1 MNTLEDDE
9 DSNNIADSEEA
20 EITSEEKVLI
30 EVQRKRATR
39 IRQRMQT
46 KEIGVLDLIDD
57 SNRGLRKLLRLLNL
71 SSDAFDLVMGVVTSK
86 DRELIRLRRELLR
99 VRSSLEAT
107 RKNIIPRLRSK
118 AHQAKIL
125 QEAANAV
132 KNQRMPRGRM
142 ARTLVR
148 ET

>member
-1 MNTLEDDE
+1 MNSLDDE
-9 DSNNIADSEEA
+9 ISDDSNDSEEA
-20 EITSEEKVLI
+20 AETPSEKVI
-30 EVQRKRATR
+30 TEAQRKRTTR
-39 IRQRMQT
+39 LRQRKQT
-46 KEIGVLDLIDD
+46 KEIGVLDLIDG

-71 SSDAFDLVMGVVTSK
+71 NSDAFDLIMGLATSK

-118 AHQAKIL
+118 ANQAKIL
-125 QEAANAV
+125 QEAVNAV
-132 KNQRMPRGRM
+132 KNQRMPRGHS
-142 ARTLVR
+142 ARVLVR